1 MIKLPEA
8 HRALLQ
14 AKMGGEYVG
23 LGDDEPSATP
33 DAPAHSEAN
42 IDKSDIELRLKTLSQ
57 KCFGSAGG
65 NVEYR

>member
-23 LGDDEPSATP
+23 LGDDEPSASTG
-33 DAPAHSEAN
+33 APAHSEAN
-42 IDKSDIELRLKTLSQ
+42 IDKSDIELR
-57 KCFGSAGG
+57 
-65 NVEYR
+65 